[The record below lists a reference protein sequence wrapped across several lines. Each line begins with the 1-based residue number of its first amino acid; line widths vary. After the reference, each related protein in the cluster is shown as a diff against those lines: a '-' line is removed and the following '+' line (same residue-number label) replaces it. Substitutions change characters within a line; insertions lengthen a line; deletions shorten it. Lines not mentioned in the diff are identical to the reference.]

1 MWDRVGVLIVLL
13 SSLERDA
20 NGDIWLSDSSLAGG
34 VSGRVGDGVRCG
46 EMVILRMRDTT
57 IVASAAISL
66 TKDGDL
72 VFVANTTKYGMELQR
87 END

>member
-66 TKDGDL
+66 TKHGDL